1 MFIPSVVLVHI
12 SLLSWL
18 TLLVI
23 TCHVWT
29 HVAIHGIGTLH
40 MLMIFTIVHD
50 FHLFH
55 KKVFGA
61 NLITSVNNVY
71 SAAPEWLA
79 LFILDEL
86 WGSTV
91 DN

>member
-1 MFIPSVVLVHI
+1 
-12 SLLSWL
+12 
-18 TLLVI
+18 
-23 TCHVWT
+23 
-29 HVAIHGIGTLH
+29 
-40 MLMIFTIVHD
+40 MIFTIVHD